1 MSDNSGAD
9 ADLSRRQFV
18 GGSLGGLIAAH
29 ESFVRELESQP
40 PEVQAFALDEV
51 TIDELQARMHDGR
64 ETAQSLV
71 AAYLERIDAIDQRGP
86 TINAVI
92 ELNPAASSIA
102 KTLDDE
108 RK

>member
-1 MSDNSGAD
+1 MSDDSAAD
-9 ADLSRRQFV
+9 TDLSRRQFF

-29 ESFVRELESQP
+29 GNLVRELETRSAEP
-40 PEVQAFALDEV
+40 QAFALDEV
-51 TIDELQARMHDGR
+51 TIDELQARMRDGR

-92 ELNPAASSIA
+92 ELNPDASS
-102 KTLDDE
+102 
-108 RK
+108 

>member
-9 ADLSRRQFV
+9 TDLSRRQFV
-18 GGSLGGLIAAH
+18 GGSLGGLMAAH
-29 ESFVRELESQP
+29 GSLVRELETRSH
-40 PEVQAFALDEV
+40 EVQAFALDEV
-51 TIDELQARMHDGR
+51 TIDELQARMRDGR

-92 ELNPAASSIA
+92 ELNPDAS
-102 KTLDDE
+102 
-108 RK
+108 